1 MRTPCQAEPIPVC
14 SHFSMLQA
22 LRLFLL
28 GVHFLVAGAI
38 NIVIVLLRP
47 FNPDNSRLC
56 GRVYSVPALHF
67 LGLDADLQVDEFRK
81 LSGPCVVA
89 VNHLSN
95 FDLFVMGSVVPRRT
109 VTIGK
114 KSLRWIPIFGQI
126 YWLAGNVLINRG
138 NAAQAKQAMLET
150 TEALQKRDTSI
161 WVFVEGTRNLGKGLL
176 PFKKG
181 AFQMAIAAQVP
192 IVPLCCSNYKR
203 TMRLNRWHSGTLAIR
218 ALPPIPTRGLTLED
232 VPALVAQ
239 CRQQM
244 VDCIDALDA
253 VADIAAP
260 FVSH

>member
-1 MRTPCQAEPIPVC
+1 
-14 SHFSMLQA
+14 MLHT

-38 NIVIVLLRP
+38 NMVIVLIRP

-56 GRVYSVPALHF
+56 GRVYSLPALRF

-81 LSGPCVVA
+81 LNSPCVVV

-95 FDLFVMGSVVPRRT
+95 FDLFIMGSVVPRRT

-114 KSLRWIPIFGQI
+114 KSLRWVPIFGQI
-126 YWLAGNVLINRG
+126 YWLAGNVLINRS

-203 TMRLNRWHSGTLAIR
+203 SMRLNRWHSGKLVIR
-218 ALPPIPTRGLTLED
+218 ALPPISTTGMTLDDMPE
-232 VPALVAQ
+232 LMER
-239 CRQQM
+239 CRAQM
-244 VDCIDALDA
+244 VTCIDLLDA
-253 VADIAAP
+253 E
-260 FVSH
+260 